1 MSKDVLG
8 DPTAN
13 AIHVPTIF
21 NLKKR
26 ICNAYIPMDTFSSNR
41 RRFDVKISRGKLF
54 GITSILKGESTWN
67 YDIDAT
73 WKFNVDSTLR
83 IGEISM
89 SSPRGFFDAVST
101 STRRNF
107 CTRCFHCIIL

>member
-1 MSKDVLG
+1 MLTSQW
-8 DPTAN
+8 THSRRI
-13 AIHVPTIF
+13 AIDST
-21 NLKKR
+21 
-26 ICNAYIPMDTFSSNR
+26 
-41 RRFDVKISRGKLF
+41 SRGKLF
-54 GITSILKGESTWN
+54 GITSILKGESSWN

-83 IGEISM
+83 IGGISM